1 MRRSCVRPLKGD
13 RRGAMRKIYITNKGD
28 DQNDG
33 LSRET
38 AVKTWAG
45 ATVARRKANL
55 GNAEIDIAE
64 DARERIKAEV
74 AAKKKP

>member
-1 MRRSCVRPLKGD
+1 
-13 RRGAMRKIYITNKGD
+13 MRKIYITNKGD
-28 DQNDG
+28 DKNDG

-45 ATVARRKANL
+45 AIEARRRGNL
-55 GNAEIDIAE
+55 GSLEIDIAD

-74 AAKKKP
+74 AANKKS